1 MFWKLVREPFRRPRS
16 RRRALLAVAAIGL
29 GTAVAAAMLSVS
41 LDVGDRVGNEL
52 RSLGANIEIS
62 PAADSLP
69 VEIGGMDYR
78 PVSEGAY
85 IPESALPKL
94 KQIFWRNNIL
104 AFAPF
109 LYAPAQA
116 KGPSGSVSAIL
127 VGTWFDYPV
136 VRTGE
141 EEFLTGIR
149 ALNPT
154 WKLEGEWVDDSF
166 SADSPLDAVIGRSL
180 AENLSLR
187 SGDVFDLTINNGEES
202 AQATSV
208 RTVRVKGILT
218 TGGAEDDQVF
228 ASLAAVQS
236 WVGMENKVRKVQVS
250 ALIKPEDEL
259 SRGDP
264 AAMTPV
270 EYDRW
275 YCSPYLSS
283 ILHQISLAL
292 PGTTGRAV
300 RQVAETQG
308 SVLGKLTFL
317 MTLLAIVALLA
328 AALSISSLANLTIL
342 ERRQEIG
349 LMKAMGAQDWLVG
362 CFFLT
367 EMSIQALAGGVL
379 GFAGGHLLAQ
389 LLGLAIFGAEVTL
402 NWLVLPAVLVVALG
416 VSLAGTWAPIRRAMR
431 EDPARVL
438 QGV

>member
-1 MFWKLVREPFRRPRS
+1 MFWKLIREPFRRPRS

-52 RSLGANIEIS
+52 RSLGANIEIT

-116 KGPSGSVSAIL
+116 KGPSGPVSVIL

-136 VRTGE
+136 VRTRE

-154 WKLEGEWVDDSF
+154 WKLEGEWVDDSTT
-166 SADSPLDAVIGRSL
+166 ADGPLDAVIGRSFAARL
-180 AENLSLR
+180 ALR
-187 SGDVFDLTINNGEES
+187 PGDVFDLTINNGEHT
-202 AQATSV
+202 AQGAPA

-218 TGGAEDDQVF
+218 TGGAEDDQIF
-228 ASLAAVQS
+228 ASLAKVQS
-236 WVGMENKVRKVQVS
+236 WVGMEDKVRKVQVS

-259 SRGDP
+259 SRRDP
-264 AAMTPV
+264 QTMTPV

-283 ILHQISLAL
+283 ILHQIGQAL

-317 MTLLAIVALLA
+317 MALLAIVALLA

-367 EMSIQALAGGVL
+367 EMSVQALAGGVL

-389 LLGLAIFGAEVTL
+389 LLGRAIFGAEVTL

-416 VSLAGTWAPIRRAMR
+416 VSLAGTWAPIRRAVR

-438 QGV
+438 QGA

>member
-1 MFWKLVREPFRRPRS
+1 MFWKLVREAFARPRS

-29 GTAVAAAMLSVS
+29 GTAVASAMLSVS
-41 LDVGDRVGNEL
+41 LDVGDRVGSEL
-52 RSLGANIEIS
+52 RSLGANMEIS

-85 IPESALPKL
+85 IPAESLPKH

-116 KGPSGSVSAIL
+116 QAPSGSAPAIL

-136 VRTGE
+136 LQTRE
-141 EEFLTGIR
+141 EEFLTGVR

-154 WKLEGEWVDDSF
+154 WKLEGEWPDDSAT
-166 SADSPLDAVIGRSL
+166 SGGPLDAVIGRSL
-180 AENLSLR
+180 AEKLSLR
-187 SGDVFDLTINNGEES
+187 PGDALDLTVNKSEGGSEANP
-202 AQATSV
+202 V

-218 TGGAEDDQVF
+218 TGGAEDDQIF
-228 ASLAAVQS
+228 APLAAVQS
-236 WVGMENKVRKVQVS
+236 WTGLEGKVRKVQVS

-259 SRGDP
+259 SRRDP
-264 AAMTPV
+264 QTMTPAD
-270 EYDRW
+270 YDRW

-283 ILHQISLAL
+283 ILHQIGQAL
-292 PGTTGRAV
+292 PGTAGRAV

-317 MTLLAIVALLA
+317 MALLAVVALLA
-328 AALSISSLANLTIL
+328 AALGIASLADLTVL
-342 ERRQEIG
+342 ERRHEIG
-349 LMKAMGAQDWLVG
+349 LMKALGAQDWLVG
-362 CFFLT
+362 AFFLT
-367 EMSIQALAGGVL
+367 EMSMQGLAGGIL

-389 LLGLAIFGAEVTL
+389 LLGRAIFGADVVL
-402 NWLVLPAVLVVALG
+402 NWLVLPAVLLVALG
-416 VSLAGTWAPIRRAMR
+416 LSLAGAWGPIRRAVR
-431 EDPARVL
+431 ENPARVL
-438 QGV
+438 QGA